1 MWKFF
6 RLSIKNYDQ
15 KLPQI
20 SSRRLQEIISAMVKS
35 SHRRCS
41 VRKSVLGNFAK
52 FTGKHLRQSLFFNK
66 VVGRRLHLFY
76 RTLPD
81 DCFWRNHKCYGL
93 IPAKVL
99 HIYSFPEN
107 VLMDTLLAILWIFR
121 NSCKTF
127 ERVRGIESLGC
138 VFSLWY
144 SLRASTFTFLWLWKR
159 RKLTEINCK

>member
-6 RLSIKNYDQ
+6 GLSIKNYDQ

-99 HIYSFPEN
+99 HIYSFPW
-107 VLMDTLLAILWIFR
+107 TLSLQFCEFFGIPV
-121 NSCKTF
+121 KTF
-127 ERVRGIESLGC
+127 ERFRGIESLGC